1 MEQFV
6 SIKFSNGYVLSNGII
21 EKACSKALLAI
32 ENELPEEARF
42 IEAYNQVIDSC
53 KEMLQGKKVV
63 L

>member
-1 MEQFV
+1 MKTMQNIPL
-6 SIKFSNGYVLSNGII
+6 STLTGSPIPVLGII

-53 KEMLQGKKVV
+53 KEMFL
-63 L
+63 